1 MKTDQ
6 ALEFARE
13 NKRGILG
20 TINADGTPHLVPVF
34 AAVKDGRLLVSTPS
48 TTVKA
53 RNIARDPRV
62 TMAFGIRPWLA
73 IAGTARILGP
83 ETDDLPAR
91 LREYYKLASGEH
103 PDWDDYDRAMIAEKR
118 VLLEITPERVYPA

>member
-1 MKTDQ
+1 VDLNE
-6 ALEFARE
+6 AIAFAAE

-34 AAVKDGRLLVSTPS
+34 AAVKDGRLLVSTPR

-53 RNIARDPRV
+53 RNIAGDPRV
-62 TMAFGIRPWLA
+62 TMAFGIRPWVA
-73 IAGTARILGP
+73 IAGTARIV
-83 ETDDLPAR
+83 TDDLPTR

-103 PDWDDYDRAMIAEKR
+103 PDWDDYDRAMVEEKR
-118 VLLEITPERVYPA
+118 VLLEITPERAYGS

>member
-1 MKTDQ
+1 MDIDE
-6 ALEFARE
+6 ALAFVQG

-20 TINADGTPHLVPVF
+20 SIKADGSPHLVPVF
-34 AAVKDGRLLVSTPS
+34 AAAKDGRLLVSTPR

-62 TMAFGIRPWLA
+62 TMAFGIRPWVA
-73 IAGTARILGP
+73 IAGTARIV
-83 ETDDLPAR
+83 TDDLPAR

-103 PDWDDYDRAMIAEKR
+103 PDWDDYDRAMVREQR
-118 VLLEITPERVYPA
+118 VLLEITPERAYGS

>member
-1 MKTDQ
+1 VDLNV
-6 ALEFARE
+6 ALVFAQE

-20 TINADGTPHLVPVF
+20 SVNADGSPHLVPVF
-34 AAVKDGRLLVSTPS
+34 AAAKDGRLLVSTPR

-62 TMAFGIRPWLA
+62 TMAFGIRPWVA
-73 IAGTARILGP
+73 IAGTARIV
-83 ETDDLPAR
+83 TDDLPAR

-103 PDWDDYDRAMIAEKR
+103 PDWDDYDRAMVREQR
-118 VLLEITPERVYPA
+118 VLLEITPERAYGS

>member
-1 MKTDQ
+1 VDIDE
-6 ALEFARE
+6 ALAFARE

-34 AAVKDGRLLVSTPS
+34 AAVKDGLLLVSTPS

-73 IAGTARILGP
+73 VAGTARIV
-83 ETDDLPAR
+83 TDDLPPR
-91 LREYYKLASGEH
+91 LREYYRLASGEH
-103 PDWDDYDRAMIAEKR
+103 PDWDDYDRAMIEEKR
-118 VLLEITPERVYPA
+118 VLLEITPERIYPS

>member
-1 MKTDQ
+1 MDIDE
-6 ALEFARE
+6 ALAFAQE

-20 TINADGTPHLVPVF
+20 SVNADGSPHLVPVF
-34 AAVKDGRLLVSTPS
+34 AAAKDGRLLVSTPR

-62 TMAFGIRPWLA
+62 TMAFGIRPWVA
-73 IAGTARILGP
+73 IAGTARIV
-83 ETDDLPAR
+83 TDDLPAR

-103 PDWDDYDRAMIAEKR
+103 PDWDDYDRAMVREQR
-118 VLLEITPERVYPA
+118 VLLEITPERAYGS

>member
-1 MKTDQ
+1 MDLDE
-6 ALEFARE
+6 ALAFAQE

-20 TINADGTPHLVPVF
+20 SLNADGSPHLVPVF
-34 AAVKDGRLLVSTPS
+34 AAVKDGRLLVSTPR

-62 TMAFGIRPWLA
+62 TMAFGIRPWVA
-73 IAGTARILGP
+73 IAGSARIV
-83 ETDDLPAR
+83 TDDLPAR

-103 PDWDDYDRAMIAEKR
+103 PDWDDYDRAMMREQR
-118 VLLEITPERVYPA
+118 VLLEITPERAYGS

>member
-1 MKTDQ
+1 MEIDEGL
-6 ALEFARE
+6 AFARE
-13 NKRGILG
+13 NKRGMLG

-34 AAVKDGRLLVSTPS
+34 AAVKDDKLLVSTPR

-73 IAGTARILGP
+73 IAGTARILGE
-83 ETDDLPAR
+83 ETADLPAR
-91 LREYYKLASGEH
+91 LREYYRLASGEH

-118 VLLEITPERVYPA
+118 VLLEITPERVYPS

>member
-1 MKTDQ
+1 VDLNE
-6 ALEFARE
+6 ALTFARE

-20 TINADGTPHLVPVF
+20 SVNADGSTHLVPVF

-53 RNIARDPRV
+53 RNIGRDPRV
-62 TMAFGIRPWLA
+62 TMAFGIRPWVA
-73 IAGTARILGP
+73 IAGTARIV
-83 ETDDLPAR
+83 TDDLPAR

-103 PDWDDYDRAMIAEKR
+103 PDWDDYDRAMVREKR
-118 VLLEITPERVYPA
+118 VLLEISPERAYGS